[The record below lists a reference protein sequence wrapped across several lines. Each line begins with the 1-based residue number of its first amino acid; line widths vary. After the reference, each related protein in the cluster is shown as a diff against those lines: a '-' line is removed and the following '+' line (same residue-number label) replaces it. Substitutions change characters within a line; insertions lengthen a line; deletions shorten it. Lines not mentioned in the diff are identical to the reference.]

1 MNNLS
6 KVFWKNLDIHRRSY
20 RYSIKTLSSMITGNQ
35 LEFDLLRKKN
45 ELPSSRH
52 IDEINAMLGCKSHEL
67 FIDNY

>member
-1 MNNLS
+1 
-6 KVFWKNLDIHRRSY
+6 
-20 RYSIKTLSSMITGNQ
+20 MITGNQ